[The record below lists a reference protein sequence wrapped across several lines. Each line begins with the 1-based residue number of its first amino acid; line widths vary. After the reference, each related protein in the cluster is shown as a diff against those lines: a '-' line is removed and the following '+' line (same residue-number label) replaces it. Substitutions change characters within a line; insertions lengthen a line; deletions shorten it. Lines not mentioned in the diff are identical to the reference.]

1 MQTTWHAA
9 APRLGTKIA
18 CVALMLVGL
27 FALRPHPVQAQA
39 NCENV
44 ACVTSGPRLASVDA
58 KQNTLLNALLG
69 NLSGADLNLSVLDS
83 NALAQANIG
92 ESALLNQLQT
102 QLGVATP
109 EEVLTSTV
117 TLGQVIQALTQV
129 TTDTATISA
138 LNTLALSP
146 NLPTTGIQLGD
157 LLQSSTSN
165 GLLGNVDLN
174 VLDLLTGSIQLLNSQ
189 NIATT
194 PTPITISGD
203 SLGLGALVHEATLQA
218 QVVEPPVSVC
228 GDVGAQF
235 YSAGVRLKLHVDLVD
250 TSLATTGLSPV
261 LNSLLGLV
269 YNIDVDANVGQ
280 LDLYV
285 DVARG
290 SGTITSLNAVSKAVT
305 VQATPGV
312 ADIYLGKIQD
322 VTFFDRSHTIVPATD
337 LDFANLATLGI
348 TLTPKIIGSPIQV
361 STGIEAK
368 SFANGD
374 NPTAQ
379 TLNFV
384 PPYPSTQTA
393 TTSATFVADLVT
405 DLVTNLQVRL
415 GGSLGG
421 ILDPLLNGLALNNL
435 LDAIRTSLI
444 GAINDTNAL
453 PLDSLLNGLVDP
465 LLDNLGISLG
475 EMDVTV
481 NSVSQICDT
490 DNDGITD
497 ALDSDDDGD
506 GILDVN
512 EGNGAVDS
520 DMDGTPDSLDADSDN
535 DTVPDAVEAF
545 DADHNGQ
552 PDRAPSN
559 KDVDHDGVD
568 DAFDVSQGG
577 VVAPLPDTDNDAKPD
592 YRDVDDDADGINTIN
607 EDANGDHNPRNDD
620 TDSDGRP
627 NYLDLANTNAC
638 IPNASAVA
646 CPTGDNDGDGVPNGT
661 DPAPTNPCVPNA
673 NALACTTGDA
683 DGDGTPNGSDPAPTN
698 PCVPNANS
706 TACQND
712 TDGDGTPNATDPEP
726 NNPCVPNANAVA
738 CATGDA
744 DNDGTPNGSD
754 PAPLNPCVPNA
765 NAAACTTGDTDN
777 DGTPNGSDPA
787 PTNPCV
793 PNVNAA
799 ACTTGDTDND
809 GTPNGADPAPTDP
822 CVPNANAIACTTGD
836 NDSDGTPNG
845 TDPAPTNPCVP
856 NANSV
861 ACQNDTDGDG
871 TTNGGDPSPSNP
883 CVPNANAAACSTG
896 DTDGDGTPNGSDTAP
911 NNPCVPNIN
920 AAACSTGDTDGD
932 GTPNGGDVAP
942 TNPCVPNAN
951 AAACTTGDTD
961 GDNMTNNDDPSPNDP
976 CIPNPNSL
984 ACQASNQVNRKL
996 YLPLLAR

>member
-1 MQTTWHAA
+1 MCKSFISGRSVAQVQIKQKTKTERR
-9 APRLGTKIA
+9 PR
-18 CVALMLVGL
+18 ALWWGVKSVWMALTLIGL
-27 FALRPHPVQAQA
+27 FSLLAHHAQAQA
-39 NCENV
+39 NCDNI
-44 ACVTSGPRLASVDA
+44 ACVTSGPHLANIDEQ
-58 KQNTLLNALLG
+58 QNVLLNRLLG

-83 NALAQANIG
+83 NALAQANIS
-92 ESALLNQLQT
+92 ESDLLNQLQT
-102 QLGVATP
+102 QLGVASP
-109 EEVLTSTV
+109 QDVLTSSV

-129 TTDTATISA
+129 TTDTATINA
-138 LNTLALSP
+138 LNVLALSP
-146 NLPTTGIQLGD
+146 NLPTTGLQLGD
-157 LLQSSTSN
+157 LLQSSTSD
-165 GLLGNVDLN
+165 GSLSNVDLN

-189 NIATT
+189 NVVTT
-194 PTPITISGD
+194 PTPITISGNE
-203 SLGLGALVHEATLQA
+203 LGLGNLINTITLQA
-218 QVVEPPVSVC
+218 QVVEPPVYVC

-235 YSAGVRLKLHVDLVD
+235 YSAGIRLKLHVDLVD
-250 TSLATTGLSPV
+250 TSLVTTGLSPV
-261 LNSLLGLV
+261 LNGLLGLV
-269 YNIDVDANVGQ
+269 YNIDVDATVGQ
-280 LDLYV
+280 VDLYV

-305 VQATPGV
+305 IQATPGV
-312 ADIYLGKIQD
+312 ADIYLGTIQNA
-322 VTFFDRSHTIVPATD
+322 TFFDRAHTIVPATD

-348 TLTPKIIGSPIQV
+348 TLTPKIVGSPIQV

-374 NPTAQ
+374 NPTEQ

-384 PPYPSTQTA
+384 APYPSTQTA
-393 TTSATFVADLVT
+393 TTSATFVDDLVT

-415 GGSLGG
+415 AGSLGG

-453 PLDSLLNGLVDP
+453 PLDSLLTDLVDP
-465 LLDNLGISLG
+465 LLANLGVSLG
-475 EMDVTV
+475 KMDVTV
-481 NSVSQICDT
+481 NSVGQICDT
-490 DNDGITD
+490 DNDGIPD

-506 GILDVN
+506 GILDTN

-545 DADHNGQ
+545 DVNHDGQ
-552 PDRAPSN
+552 PDRAPSGH
-559 KDVDHDGVD
+559 DVDHDGID

-577 VVAPLPDTDNDAKPD
+577 VVAPLPDTDNDGKPD
-592 YRDVDDDADGINTIN
+592 YRDADDDADGINTIL

-620 TDSDGRP
+620 TDGDGRP
-627 NYLDLANTNAC
+627 NYLDPANANAC
-638 IPNASAVA
+638 LPNAGSLA
-646 CPTGDNDGDGVPNGT
+646 CPTGDNDGDGTPNGT
-661 DPAPTNPCVPNA
+661 DPEPTNPCVPNA
-673 NALACTTGDA
+673 NALACATGDA

-712 TDGDGTPNATDPEP
+712 TDGDGTPNGTDPEP

-738 CATGDA
+738 CPTGDA
-744 DNDGTPNGSD
+744 DGDGTPNGAD

-765 NAAACTTGDTDN
+765 NNAACTTGDTDN

-787 PTNPCV
+787 PTNPCI
-793 PNVNAA
+793 PNANTVNCA
-799 ACTTGDTDND
+799 TGDTDND
-809 GTPNGADPAPTDP
+809 GTPNGTDPAPTDP

-836 NDSDGTPNG
+836 NDGDGTPNG

-871 TTNGGDPSPSNP
+871 TTNSGDPSPSNP
-883 CVPNANAAACSTG
+883 CVPNANAAACTTG
-896 DTDGDGTPNGSDTAP
+896 DSDGDGTPNGSDP
-911 NNPCVPNIN
+911 GPL
-920 AAACSTGDTDGD
+920 
-932 GTPNGGDVAP
+932 
-942 TNPCVPNAN
+942 NPCVPNAN
-951 AAACTTGDTD
+951 AAACTTGDSD
-961 GDNMTNNDDPSPNDP
+961 GDSIPNNNDPATNDP
-976 CIPNPNSL
+976 CVPNASSL
-984 ACQASNQVNRKL
+984 ACQISNQGQRKL